1 MCGITGFWNK
11 HSRSEGDSENLIRKM
26 TASLSHRGPDDA
38 SIWNHQRK
46 GLALGHQRLAIQDLS
61 PAGRQPMHSN
71 SGRYV
76 IVYNGEIY
84 NTHQLKAELNK
95 NSSVSRNWKGHSDT
109 EVLLASVETWGLK
122 SAVSRFIGMFAFALW
137 DKAEGVLH
145 LVRDR
150 LGIKPLYYG
159 KSGNTFLFGS
169 ELKALK
175 EHPDFEGE
183 IDRNVLGL
191 FFRHNYIPAPYTI
204 YQKFRKLEPGTMLSL
219 SGADSSVKLTTY
231 WDAWEAI
238 NKARSKPF
246 CGSYE
251 DAVQELEDLLSD
263 SIKSRM
269 LSDVPLGAFLSG
281 GIDSSLV
288 VALMQKQSTRPV
300 RTFSIGFEDTGYDEA
315 PFAKEVAN
323 HIGTDHTELYVTPRQ
338 AQEVIPRL
346 ATIYDE
352 PFSDSSQIP
361 TFLVSELTKK
371 HVTVA
376 LSGDGG
382 DELFS
387 GYSRYRLADMAW
399 NRIRNLPRFLKF
411 PFQHLIGAI
420 PEQALNLLYKP
431 FAPFMPKSLRLRN
444 PGKNLH
450 TLADL
455 MRRSDER
462 NLYYNM
468 ISHFK
473 NPSMVVPGVDEPS
486 SKLTQS
492 QQPEGLTFNEW
503 MMAQDLVSYLPD
515 DILTKVDRASMAVSL
530 EARIPLI
537 DHRIVEFSWGLPL
550 EWKCN
555 GSESKI
561 ILKDLLYNHVPK
573 ELLDRPKVGFGV
585 PIDQWLRGP
594 LREWSESLIEESN
607 LQQEGFLDAKFVRL
621 MWEEHLAKKRN
632 WQGQL
637 WSVLMF
643 QSWLVNHE

>member
-11 HSRSEGDSENLIRKM
+11 HSQSAVDSEGLIRKM
-26 TASLSHRGPDDA
+26 TSTLSHRGPDDA
-38 SIWNHQRK
+38 GIWKDREK

-61 PAGRQPMHSN
+61 PAGTQPMHSN
-71 SGRYV
+71 SGRYTV
-76 IVYNGEIY
+76 VYNGEIY
-84 NTHQLKAELNK
+84 NANQLREELSKASL
-95 NSSVSRNWKGHSDT
+95 VRQVWKGHSDT

-122 SAVSRFIGMFAFALW
+122 SAVSRFVGMFAFALW
-137 DKAEGVLH
+137 DKDERVLH

-159 KSGNTFLFGS
+159 QSKNTFLFGS

-175 EHPDFEGE
+175 EHPDFESE
-183 IDRNVLGL
+183 IDRNALAL
-191 FFRHNYIPAPYTI
+191 YFRHNYIPAPYTI
-204 YQKFRKLEPGTMLSL
+204 YQKFKKLEPGKILTLR
-219 SGADSSVKLTTY
+219 GADSPLKLTTY
-231 WDAWEAI
+231 WDAWERI
-238 NKARSKPF
+238 NEARSNPF
-246 CGSYE
+246 CESYE
-251 DAVQELEDLLSD
+251 SAVKELEDLLSD

-288 VALMQKQSTRPV
+288 VALMQKQSSQPV

-323 HIGTDHTELYVTPRQ
+323 HIGTDHTELYVTPKQ

-361 TFLVSELTKK
+361 TYLVSELTKK

-387 GYSRYRLADMAW
+387 GYSRYRLADMTW
-399 NRIRNLPRFLKF
+399 NRIRKLPRCLKS
-411 PFQHLIGAI
+411 PLQHLLGAI
-420 PEQALNLLYKP
+420 PEQALNHLYKP
-431 FAPFMPKSLRLRN
+431 FSPFMPGSLRLRN

-450 TLADL
+450 LLAEL
-455 MRRSDER
+455 MRTSDER
-462 NLYYNM
+462 KLYHTM
-468 ISHFK
+468 ISDFK
-473 NPSMVVPGVDEPS
+473 DPSRIVPGVVEPP

-492 QQPEGLTFNEW
+492 LQPEGLTFNEW

-530 EARIPLI
+530 EARVPLL
-537 DHRIVEFSWGLPL
+537 DHRVVEFSWGLPL

-561 ILKDLLYNHVPK
+561 ILKDLLYKYVPK
-573 ELLDRPKVGFGV
+573 KLLDRPKVGFGV
-585 PIDQWLRGP
+585 PIDHWLRGP
-594 LREWSESLIEESN
+594 LREWSESLIDEGR

-621 MWEEHLAKKRN
+621 MWDEHLAKKRN

-643 QSWLVNHE
+643 QAWLANGG